1 MDERPL
7 PNAGAIA
14 DPTDEL
20 GLRAAYLAHVE
31 RMRQLLEN
39 PDQAGFEALFEVEE
53 ALALDASTK
62 LLALP
67 DLSDTA
73 RRSLEKNPIPE
84 RVGTPH

>member
-1 MDERPL
+1 MDDKTPA
-7 PNAGAIA
+7 NAGAIA
-14 DPTDEL
+14 EPTDEL

-31 RMRQLLEN
+31 RMKQLLTR
-39 PDQAGFEALFEVEE
+39 PDHDGFDTSFDVEE

-62 LLALP
+62 LLALT

-84 RVGTPH
+84 RVGIPR